1 MASGV
6 EDLSRF
12 SPDFLLHIFS
22 ASAQS
27 SFSASVSFSPEL
39 SLFLPFVMRSL
50 FYLLIVLYLLIPT
63 QQFKYINI
71 LSKTNYR
78 WHKYATTE
86 DNQGVEDGFDNNV
99 QNQQKAQIERQQQ
112 QIDALMELMKQVRPI
127 HTHTL
132 FNKDKLRTTMQTT
145 MPTS

>member
-1 MASGV
+1 MSMPIS
-6 EDLSRF
+6 L
-12 SPDFLLHIFS
+12 
-22 ASAQS
+22 
-27 SFSASVSFSPEL
+27 PEL
-39 SLFLPFVMRSL
+39 SLSSPVMRGL
-50 FYLLIVLYLLIPT
+50 FYLLIGLTLLDPT
-63 QQFKYINI
+63 QQFKHINI

-86 DNQGVEDGFDNNV
+86 DNQGEGSFDNNV

-127 HTHTL
+127 YIHTL
-132 FNKDKLRTTMQTT
+132 LDKDKLRTTMQTT